1 MRRPVFLLL
10 FLTVSAG
17 VHGATFTSVADGP
30 WGDARTW
37 GGEVPDARAGHV
49 LVIATRV
56 TLDGDVALGGGT
68 ELRLQPGAVLDLAGH
83 TLALGAKR
91 LDRVSVQ
98 FVGSEQA
105 RATVTST
112 KPGGAFVTGPIG
124 RVSVQFERVDFS
136 GLGDCRFG
144 SRADADTHCRVRHS
158 TFTRSGDLSF
168 TFSGMPDAN
177 DLLFEHCDFRAP
189 TGKQNY
195 LLLVNCGGE
204 APTGR
209 RTITHCT
216 FDGEGK
222 PAQVRTMVT
231 NLTVEACVF
240 EDAAWSSF
248 TRPGQ
253 KVSRSFF
260 HTAVH
265 NCLVLISSSWNGDAD
280 VEDCYVFAD
289 GPNPHSVHMGDGKT
303 VRGCVFEADDPE
315 CNHVIGGKAVTIE
328 RNIVLGTGTLYTNLS
343 VHPGTVI
350 VRNNTVYASK
360 AGGATPMLILTE
372 GRGNKFTGTCVARN
386 NLLVD
391 SDTTSENYGIGLSDP
406 APNQITSDGNC
417 FYGYPDGKVAVPYYV
432 WITRSRNPVD
442 VIRPGPGG
450 KDIIADPKFVDRHRN
465 LAAWDKSLGG
475 PGTSEH
481 AIAELLKL
489 NGAHDKRYTTD
500 ALINYI
506 REGFTP
512 TAPELEGIGAMPA
525 KVR

>member
-1 MRRPVFLLL
+1 
-10 FLTVSAG
+10 
-17 VHGATFTSVADGP
+17 
-30 WGDARTW
+30 
-37 GGEVPDARAGHV
+37 
-49 LVIATRV
+49 
-56 TLDGDVALGGGT
+56 
-68 ELRLQPGAVLDLAGH
+68 
-83 TLALGAKR
+83 
-91 LDRVSVQ
+91 
-98 FVGSEQA
+98 
-105 RATVTST
+105 
-112 KPGGAFVTGPIG
+112 
-124 RVSVQFERVDFS
+124 
-136 GLGDCRFG
+136 
-144 SRADADTHCRVRHS
+144 
-158 TFTRSGDLSF
+158 
-168 TFSGMPDAN
+168 
-177 DLLFEHCDFRAP
+177 
-189 TGKQNY
+189 
-195 LLLVNCGGE
+195 
-204 APTGR
+204 
-209 RTITHCT
+209 
-216 FDGEGK
+216 
-222 PAQVRTMVT
+222 
-231 NLTVEACVF
+231 
-240 EDAAWSSF
+240 
-248 TRPGQ
+248 
-253 KVSRSFF
+253 
-260 HTAVH
+260 
-265 NCLVLISSSWNGDAD
+265 
-280 VEDCYVFAD
+280 
-289 GPNPHSVHMGDGKT
+289 

-350 VRNNTVYASK
+350 VRNNTVCTSR

-475 PGTSEH
+475 PGTSKH